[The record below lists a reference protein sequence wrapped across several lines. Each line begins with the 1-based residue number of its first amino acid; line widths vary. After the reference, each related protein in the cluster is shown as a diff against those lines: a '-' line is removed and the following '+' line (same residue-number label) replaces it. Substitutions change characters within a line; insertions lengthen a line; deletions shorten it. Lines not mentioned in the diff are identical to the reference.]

1 MSWCQW
7 CSKRSFELAHL
18 LVDVGSRIKEHPN
31 ALVRP
36 KSETTAQTI
45 LPRWCDFVLIFQFS
59 SSASI
64 ADAHREYEPNW
75 NACPTRNKTSRNRR
89 HKRDGRKTRAQLSW
103 TDSGT
108 RSPSSQ
114 LQWSQGIAICIHSG
128 DQIKSYYKR
137 QTRIKYKTSRHP
149 VLYAWDQKSWESKY
163 PKLLRWNWQSYLPP
177 LRLFGLDHSEIF
189 RLFWW
194 FFNPLPLCSACQD
207 HFFAEQSH
215 PKKIDF
221 CLLCDYHVW

>member
-1 MSWCQW
+1 M
-7 CSKRSFELAHL
+7 CS
-18 LVDVGSRIKEHPN
+18 
-31 ALVRP
+31 
-36 KSETTAQTI
+36 
-45 LPRWCDFVLIFQFS
+45 FQIS

-75 NACPTRNKTSRNRR
+75 NACPTRDKTSRNRR

-215 PKKIDF
+215 PKKTAF
-221 CLLCDYHVW
+221 CLLCEHVWYGNLSKTF